1 MASFI
6 FSIIYRR
13 FGFAW
18 GIRRKILP
26 SMMIFPSGQRVL
38 GTFGRIAAQWFNI
51 NPLSHKCA
59 LLNAPYF
66 VDHIK
71 FQQINFSL
79 NLVKLVQNFI
89 YKSMI
94 PSRNVYKILQ
104 QLD

>member
-1 MASFI
+1 
-6 FSIIYRR
+6 
-13 FGFAW
+13 
-18 GIRRKILP
+18 
-26 SMMIFPSGQRVL
+26 L
-38 GTFGRIAAQWFNI
+38 GDSSKDITLSDDISLRAKGTGYIWAIAAQWFNI

-66 VDHIK
+66 IDHIK

-94 PSRNVYKILQ
+94 PSRKVYKILQ